1 MLSPSISHSRY
12 LHHFKLC
19 YVTSSPGSSV
29 STNLGPSHLINI
41 TTLAERQDH
50 IEWLKLP
57 QQLYFNRG
65 CLEEAL
71 RGIADSGE
79 KRALVV
85 TDKGM
90 VRSGILQRVLSSL
103 RDQGLA
109 VEVFSEVFPDPNME
123 CVRKGVAACNSFQ
136 PDVMICLG
144 GGSPIDAGK
153 FIRVQ
158 YEHPEI
164 TLEDASARFI
174 EIRKRTCPFP
184 NLGSKISKLVAIPTT
199 SGTGSE
205 VSPFTVITS
214 DEGQKFP
221 IASYKLTPQV
231 AICDSTLCDSLPKSL
246 VAHAGLDSIT
256 HAIEAFVSVASNDFT
271 KDHALEALDLLFK
284 HLPESYKNGSI
295 TSRDACHRGA
305 TLAGIA
311 FGNSFLGICHSL
323 AHKVGAQFHL
333 PHGLTCAILL
343 PNVISFNADERPT
356 KMAAYP
362 SYKYPQAAER
372 YGVIAKHIDAPTP
385 DAEGL
390 NSMIREV
397 MREVEAPL
405 SFQEAGIN
413 EIDFLNALDDM
424 AANAFDDQC
433 TGTNPRFP
441 LVSELKDILVQA
453 YYGDVLLE
461 KGYHPEAAA

>member
-1 MLSPSISHSRY
+1 MY
-12 LHHFKLC
+12 LDLC
-19 YVTSSPGSSV
+19 NYFSFPTIVIPSPGSSV
-29 STNLGPSHLINI
+29 STNLGPSHLINV
-41 TTLAERQDH
+41 TTLAERQNH

-90 VRSGILQRVLSSL
+90 VRSGILQRVLSCL

-109 VEVFSEVFPDPNME
+109 VEVFSEVYPDPNME
-123 CVRKGVAACNSFQ
+123 CIRKGVAACNSFQ

-158 YEHPEI
+158 YEHPEV

-184 NLGSKISKLVAIPTT
+184 KLGSKIAKLVAIPTT

-214 DEGQKFP
+214 DEGQKYP
-221 IASYKLTPQV
+221 IASYKLTPQI

-256 HAIEAFVSVASNDFT
+256 HATEAFVSVASNDFT
-271 KDHALEALDLLFK
+271 KDHALGALELLFK
-284 HLPESYKNGSI
+284 YLPESYKKGSI
-295 TSRDACHRGA
+295 QSRDACHRGA
-305 TLAGIA
+305 TIAGIA
-311 FGNSFLGICHSL
+311 FANSFLGICHSL

-343 PNVISFNADERPT
+343 PHVVSYNADERPT
-356 KMAAYP
+356 KMGIYP
-362 SYKYPQAAER
+362 SYLFPQAAER
-372 YGVIAKHIDAPTP
+372 YGIIAKHIRAPTP
-385 DAEGL
+385 DADGL
-390 NSMIREV
+390 NCMIRDV

-433 TGTNPRFP
+433 TGTNPRYP
-441 LVSELKDILVQA
+441 LVGELKEILIQA
-453 YYGDVLLE
+453 YYGNVE
-461 KGYHPEAAA
+461 EEEHHPVAA